1 MPPLRR
7 LSLFALLLIAGCS
20 TGGATSVDRWA
31 DARGGV
37 IRGAPEDLARQ
48 AVSRLSTSSLAIPN
62 LLIEVLDCDRP
73 LAYAWPNGRLF
84 VTRGLIETLTADE
97 LAAAI
102 AHEIGHLLSEPA
114 PITDVALA
122 GTGAGHQDPVEA
134 AADQAGRKLLAE
146 SGIDDS
152 AMLAML
158 HKVAGHSRTPPTTRL
173 AMLQRAQLLRM
184 HADRP

>member
-1 MPPLRR
+1 MTILRR

-37 IRGAPEDLARQ
+37 IRGTPADLARE

-62 LLIEVLDCDRP
+62 LTIEVLDCDRP
-73 LAYAWPNGRLF
+73 LAYAWPCGRLF

-97 LAAAI
+97 LAAVI
-102 AHEIGHLLSEPA
+102 AHEIGHLLAEPA

-122 GTGAGHQDPVEA
+122 GTDGGHHDPAEV
-134 AADQAGRKLLAE
+134 AADRVGRKLLTE

-152 AMLAML
+152 AMLSML
-158 HKVAGHSRTPPTTRL
+158 QKVAGHSRTSLPTRL